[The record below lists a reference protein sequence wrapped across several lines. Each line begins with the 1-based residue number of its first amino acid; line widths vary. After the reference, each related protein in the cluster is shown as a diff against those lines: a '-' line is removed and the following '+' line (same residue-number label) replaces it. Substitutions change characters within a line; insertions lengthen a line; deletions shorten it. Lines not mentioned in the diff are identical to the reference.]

1 MPLVRYKFNPG
12 ISREGTAYS
21 NEGGWYDANF
31 VRFREGRPE
40 KIGGWEKRN
49 SNTFLGTSR
58 KIHEWSSLDS
68 DLYISI
74 GTHKKLYILQG
85 SVYYDITPLRSTT
98 SAGDVTFGK
107 VANSDATINVTDTS
121 HGAVKG
127 DYVTFSGSASL
138 GGNITAA
145 VLDQEYEVTSI
156 TSANVFTIEA
166 KDTDG
171 DEVLANSSDSGNGG
185 SSVVGKY
192 QINTGLDSYVDGIG
206 WSSGYWGE
214 SSWGGGTMGFS
225 SQLRL
230 WSLDNFG
237 EDLIAC
243 PRLGEI
249 CYWDKSNGTSTR
261 SVPLSSLSGASDTPA
276 EALQVLVSEKDRHV
290 IALGCTPYGGSS
302 IDYMQVRW
310 SDQADAAD
318 WTPTTT
324 NTSGDIRL
332 SSGSRIICGIK
343 ARQEILIWTD
353 TCLYSMR
360 FIGSPL
366 VFGVDVVTQGV
377 SIVSPNSAINAN
389 NSIYFMD
396 KDNFYLYNGNVQSLP
411 CSVRS
416 YVFEDINSKQGF
428 KFFAAKNVQFNEIIW
443 FYCSESSDEIDRYV
457 IYNYLENN
465 WSIGQLSRTSWHDT
479 GTSSVYPI
487 GTSSNYIYNHE
498 VGYDNDGSAMSAYVE
513 SADFDVE
520 DGNNFAFI
528 RRLIPDILFTG
539 SAGSPSVTYTLKT
552 RSSGSGTLV
561 SASTT
566 SVGSTTEISHIRAR
580 GRQIRVRIENS
591 DLANGW
597 RLGDVRLDI
606 RQDGRR

>member
-1 MPLVRYKFNPG
+1 MPFVRYNFNPG
-12 ISREGTAYS
+12 INKEGTAYS

-31 VRFREGRPE
+31 VRFRSGRPE

-58 KIHEWSSLDS
+58 KLHQWAALDS
-68 DLYISI
+68 DLFVSI
-74 GTHKKLYILQG
+74 GTHKKLYVLQG
-85 SVYYDITPLRSTT
+85 SSYYDITPLRSTT
-98 SAGDVTFGK
+98 SAGDVTFAK
-107 VANSDATINVTDTS
+107 VANDDATINVTDSS

-127 DYVTFSGSASL
+127 DYVTFSAAASL

-145 VLDQEYEVTSI
+145 VLNQEYEITSI
-156 TSANVFTIEA
+156 TSANVYTIEA

-192 QINTGLDSYVDGIG
+192 QINIGLDSYVDGIG

-214 SSWGGGTMGFS
+214 SSWGGGTAGFS

-249 CYWDKSNGTSTR
+249 CYWDKSSGTSTR
-261 SVPLSSLSGASDTPA
+261 SVPISSLSGASGTPA

-302 IDYMQVRW
+302 IDYMQIRW

-318 WTPTTT
+318 WTPKTT
-324 NTSGDIRL
+324 NSAGDTRL
-332 SSGSRIICGIK
+332 SSGSKIICGIK
-343 ARQEILIWTD
+343 TRQEIIIWTD
-353 TCLYSMR
+353 TSIYSMR
-360 FIGSPL
+360 FVGPPFI
-366 VFGVDVVTQGV
+366 FGFDMVTQGV
-377 SIVSPNSAINAN
+377 SIASPNAAINAN
-389 NSIYFMD
+389 NAIYFMD
-396 KDNFYLYNGNVQSLP
+396 KDNFYIYNGSIQSLP
-411 CSVRS
+411 CTVRA
-416 YVFEDINSKQGF
+416 YVFEDINDRQEF
-428 KFFAAKNVQFNEIIW
+428 KIFAARNAQFNEIMW
-443 FYCSESSDEIDRYV
+443 FYCSSSSDEIDRYV

-465 WSIGQLSRTSWHDT
+465 WSIGQLSRTAWDDA
-479 GTSSVYPI
+479 GTSSVTPLA
-487 GTSSNYIYNHE
+487 TSSSYIYNHE
-498 VGYDNDGSAMSAYVE
+498 VGYDDDGSAMSAYVE
-513 SADFDVE
+513 SADFDID
-520 DGNNFAFI
+520 DGNNFAFV
-528 RRLIPDILFTG
+528 RRIIPDILFTG
-539 SAGSPSVTYTLKT
+539 SAGSPTVTYTLKT

-561 SASTT
+561 SASTA
-566 SVGSTTEISHIRAR
+566 SVGSTTQMSNVRAR

-591 DLANGW
+591 DSANGW
-597 RLGDVRLDI
+597 RLGDVRLDV